1 MAITDIAEAR
11 KFAERVVGDIALY
24 NREKIRRALKN
35 DRLFEDLS
43 AELTE
48 ARGMYLSR
56 VDAEVE
62 LKHNLFNR
70 AVVDIIIKPF
80 AHEETT
86 IW

>member
-1 MAITDIAEAR
+1 MAVKDLDEAR
-11 KFAERVVGDIALY
+11 KLAERVVGDIALY

-43 AELTE
+43 AELAE
-48 ARGMYLSR
+48 ARNMYLSK
-56 VDAEVE
+56 VDTELE